1 MHEILYFVH
10 VSAMALW
17 LGSLVALAWW
27 SKSALQA
34 PDAGS
39 RSWALATVN
48 RLTMRVAVPASVL
61 VLLAGLSMQAAAG
74 SGAGAPRPLWLRL
87 MEDGGG
93 MLILASLFVVP
104 WLSRRIR
111 RAAEDKLAVQRAVRG
126 YVAGMAVLAAGVAG
140 VLLAVSLRLA

>member
-1 MHEILYFVH
+1 MHEILYFLH

-34 PDAGS
+34 SDAGS
-39 RSWALATVN
+39 RSWTLATVN
-48 RLTMRVAVPASVL
+48 RLTMRVAVPASAL
-61 VLLAGLSMQAAAG
+61 VLLAGLSMTATAGGAA
-74 SGAGAPRPLWLRL
+74 APRPFWLRL
-87 MEDGGG
+87 MEEGGG
-93 MLILASLFVVP
+93 LLILASLFLVP

-140 VLLAVSLRLA
+140 VLLAVGLRLA